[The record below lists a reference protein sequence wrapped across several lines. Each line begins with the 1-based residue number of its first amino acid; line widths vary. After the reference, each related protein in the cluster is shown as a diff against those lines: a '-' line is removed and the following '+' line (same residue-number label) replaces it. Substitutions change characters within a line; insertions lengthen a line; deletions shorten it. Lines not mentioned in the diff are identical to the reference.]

1 MEKRSPVLN
10 FSRSDLKWQI
20 TDLSQ
25 YQWMMKWTVPEGLPF
40 FKGHFPKGAILP
52 SVISLEASLELIGL
66 VLNKEDI
73 LLKEVKTAKFF
84 APVTPGSKVVIKGK
98 TKNSENHWLVDWFEE
113 CEKGEEGK
121 IATFSL
127 LL

>member
-20 TDLSQ
+20 TDLPKSS
-25 YQWMMKWTVPEGLPF
+25 WTTKWIVPYDLPF
-40 FKGHFPKGAILP
+40 FNGHFPEGSILP

-66 VLNKEDI
+66 ALKKEKVF
-73 LLKEVKTAKFF
+73 LTEVKTAKFF
-84 APVTPGSKVVIKGK
+84 APITPGSKVFIRGMMKS
-98 TKNSENHWLVDWFEE
+98 SENHWLVDWFEE
-113 CEKGEEGK
+113 SEEGK
-121 IATFSL
+121 KTATFSL

>member
-25 YQWMMKWTVPEGLPF
+25 YEWIMKWTVPEGLPF

-84 APVTPGSKVVIKGK
+84 AGQRLDTKLDLFAFIFRKVRLI
-98 TKNSENHWLVDWFEE
+98 F
-113 CEKGEEGK
+113 
-121 IATFSL
+121 
-127 LL
+127 